1 MLIDAKSIQA
11 FQLSA
16 NQACD
21 LMKVLSNRN
30 RMLLLCEI
38 SRAEVCVSDLE
49 RRLDIHQPTLSQQ
62 LTILRKRKLVG
73 TRREGK
79 QIYYSLTSEI
89 AISVMA
95 LLYEHY
101 CKKPIVAG

>member
-30 RMLLLCEI
+30 RMMLLCEI
-38 SRAEVCVSDLE
+38 LE

-62 LTILRKRKLVG
+62 LTILRKKKLVG

-101 CKKPIVAG
+101 CKK